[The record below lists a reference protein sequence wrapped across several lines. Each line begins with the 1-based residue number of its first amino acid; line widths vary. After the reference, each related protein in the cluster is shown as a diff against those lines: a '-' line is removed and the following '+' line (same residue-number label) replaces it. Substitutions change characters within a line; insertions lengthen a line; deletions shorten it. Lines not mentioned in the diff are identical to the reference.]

1 MSNVIVVGG
10 GAAGM
15 MAAVFAARNGQNVQL
30 LEKNEKLGKKLFITG
45 KGRCNITNA
54 ADIEDLFT
62 AVTSNPKFLYSGFYS
77 FTNQQVID
85 FFEELGVKTKI
96 ERGERVFPVSDH
108 SSDVIAA
115 FSRELKSLGV
125 AVSLHTEVREL
136 LCEQDKVCG
145 VLLTN
150 GKKMK
155 ADAVIV
161 ATGGISY
168 PSTGS
173 TGDGYRFARETG
185 HRVTE
190 LLPSLVPMEVRQWY
204 AKELQGLSLRNIEIR
219 ITDGKKK
226 LYEEFGEMLFTHYGV
241 TGPVILS
248 ASSVVGKT
256 LRKKELTLHIDL
268 KPALSEEQL
277 DKRILREFDANHNK
291 QFKNA
296 GVEESSLAVGTW
308 AIGGQNYGAVD
319 RNDSIKAIRTMLDC
333 GVNLIDTAPCYGNGS
348 SEKIVGE
355 AIQGLKRD
363 EILISTK
370 FGLITDVYSGGY
382 KKCATYQNTMRE
394 VESSLMNLGSDYI
407 DFYFV
412 HWPDVNT
419 PIDETMAA
427 LANLK
432 KQGKIRFVGVSN
444 FSEEQIEEAEK
455 YLQIDVQQPPFS
467 MVNRTFVDLM
477 KWGAAKGIDSMT
489 YGSLGSGIL
498 SGAIR
503 TLPDFAPND
512 LRLTFYDF
520 FKEPKFSKIMELLK
534 VMDQIAESHKRPVAQ
549 VAVNWSTQKDYVG
562 TALVGVRNEQEA
574 RENCAA
580 FDWELTDQEIQLLD
594 DEIKRLG
601 I

>member
-125 AVSLHTEVREL
+125 AVSLHTEVGEL

-173 TGDGYRFARETG
+173 TGDGYRFAKETG

-291 QFKNA
+291 QYKNSIDSLFPAKLKPVMIELSEIEPEKKVNEITKEERQRLVHLIKDFTMTLTGLRSYNEAIITKGGVSVKEIDPGTMESKKMKGLYFAGEVLDLDAVTGGYNLQIAWSTGYLAGINA
-296 GVEESSLAVGTW
+296 GC
-308 AIGGQNYGAVD
+308 D
-319 RNDSIKAIRTMLDC
+319 
-333 GVNLIDTAPCYGNGS
+333 
-348 SEKIVGE
+348 
-355 AIQGLKRD
+355 
-363 EILISTK
+363 
-370 FGLITDVYSGGY
+370 
-382 KKCATYQNTMRE
+382 
-394 VESSLMNLGSDYI
+394 
-407 DFYFV
+407 
-412 HWPDVNT
+412 
-419 PIDETMAA
+419 
-427 LANLK
+427 
-432 KQGKIRFVGVSN
+432 
-444 FSEEQIEEAEK
+444 
-455 YLQIDVQQPPFS
+455 
-467 MVNRTFVDLM
+467 
-477 KWGAAKGIDSMT
+477 
-489 YGSLGSGIL
+489 
-498 SGAIR
+498 
-503 TLPDFAPND
+503 
-512 LRLTFYDF
+512 
-520 FKEPKFSKIMELLK
+520 
-534 VMDQIAESHKRPVAQ
+534 
-549 VAVNWSTQKDYVG
+549 
-562 TALVGVRNEQEA
+562 
-574 RENCAA
+574 
-580 FDWELTDQEIQLLD
+580 
-594 DEIKRLG
+594 
-601 I
+601 